1 MELTKADFK
10 IANKE
15 QNDFLI
21 EEIIASKNNFK
32 TRFSIALISED
43 LIACRASQSLHKVLP
58 KNKKELITEVDQI
71 FKAFPTFTHH
81 GQIGSFI
88 RI

>member
-21 EEIIASKNNFK
+21 NEILASKNNFK

-43 LIACRASQSLHKVLP
+43 LIACRAS
-58 KNKKELITEVDQI
+58 
-71 FKAFPTFTHH
+71 
-81 GQIGSFI
+81 
-88 RI
+88 